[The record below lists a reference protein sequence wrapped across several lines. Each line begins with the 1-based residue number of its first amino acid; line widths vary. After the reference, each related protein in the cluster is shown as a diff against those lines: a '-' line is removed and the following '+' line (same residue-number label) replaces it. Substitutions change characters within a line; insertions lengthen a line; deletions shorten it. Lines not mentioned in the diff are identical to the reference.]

1 MSVCPLQVSQLYH
14 IWKNTFPIESL
25 KVRGQPRP
33 PRVPYWVFPYQSQPI
48 IKGRGHGEWYHV
60 YLTLILFP
68 PICAPSMCLLAETAL
83 SKS

>member
-33 PRVPYWVFPYQSQPI
+33 PRVPYWVFPYQSRPI
-48 IKGRGHGEWYHV
+48 IRGRGHGEWYHV
-60 YLTLILFP
+60 LSHSDLVPSYL
-68 PICAPSMCLLAETAL
+68 CAIHVPFSGDSIE
-83 SKS
+83 